1 MAATVF
7 LINILLVIWCCLS
20 VVFLVCFI
28 LDNRRNEERFASE
41 RRYREA
47 RENREREYHEAQ
59 MKHFR

>member
-20 VVFLVCFI
+20 VVFLVWFI
-28 LDNRRNEERFASE
+28 LDNIRNEERFTSE

-47 RENREREYHEAQ
+47 RENREREYHEAR